1 MHVQEKSHVNM
12 RPLFLMPASSPCPFL
27 ASERSRR
34 PPQASSPRV
43 SSPFSP
49 CCPWLLPPRRPPRHG
64 HPPGPPCGT
73 LSTLSTRTARP
84 AGAVDEPGSAAR
96 FSHRSF
102 SRRRVSRPLS
112 DLPLRCVTLSSRPRF
127 RTTASLRART
137 ERERERERESFI
149 RNYSIRGRT

>member
-12 RPLFLMPASSPCPFL
+12 RPLFLMPASSACPFL

-84 AGAVDEPGSAAR
+84 AGAVDEPGTVFTPILLSPPSLAPTFRSPSSMRHLEFPAALQDNCQ
-96 FSHRSF
+96 FEG
-102 SRRRVSRPLS
+102 P
-112 DLPLRCVTLSSRPRF
+112 D
-127 RTTASLRART
+127 
-137 ERERERERESFI
+137 RERERKRERELH
-149 RNYSIRGRT
+149 